1 MTGTAIRPSQLV
13 EDYGMAQREVIV
25 GSRIGLHARPAALFV
40 KAATEQPVR
49 ITIRKGDGQP
59 VDARSIL
66 RVLALGAR
74 NGDTVV
80 LEADGEGAAQALD
93 AVAIVVAEDHDDPA

>member
-1 MTGTAIRPSQLV
+1 VAL
-13 EDYGMAQREVIV
+13 REVVV

-40 KAATEQPVR
+40 KAVAEQPVK
-49 ITIRKGDGQP
+49 ITIRKGDGSP

-66 RVLALGAR
+66 RVLALGAK

-80 LEADGEGAAQALD
+80 LEADGDGAVEALEI
-93 AVAIVVAEDHDDPA
+93 VARVVAEDHDDPV

>member
-1 MTGTAIRPSQLV
+1 MEESV
-13 EDYGMAQREVIV
+13 MAQREVIV
-25 GSRIGLHARPAALFV
+25 GSRVGLHARPAALFV

-66 RVLALGAR
+66 RVLALGAK
-74 NGDTVV
+74 NGDTVT
-80 LEADGEGAAQALD
+80 LEADGEGAVEALE
-93 AVAIVVAEDHDDPA
+93 AVAVLVAEDHDDPA

>member
-1 MTGTAIRPSQLV
+1 
-13 EDYGMAQREVIV
+13 MAQREVIV

-40 KAATEQPVR
+40 KAAAQQPVS
-49 ITIRKGDGQP
+49 ITIRKGEGAP

-66 RVLALGAR
+66 RVLALGAK
-74 NGDTVV
+74 NGDTVI
-80 LEADGEGAAQALD
+80 LEAEGEGAAEALD

>member
-1 MTGTAIRPSQLV
+1 
-13 EDYGMAQREVIV
+13 MAQREVIV
-25 GSRIGLHARPAALFV
+25 GSRVGLHARPAALFV

-66 RVLALGAR
+66 RVLALGAK
-74 NGDTVV
+74 NGDTVT
-80 LEADGEGAAQALD
+80 LEADGEGAVEALE
-93 AVAIVVAEDHDDPA
+93 AVAVLVAEDHDDPA

>member
-1 MTGTAIRPSQLV
+1 
-13 EDYGMAQREVIV
+13 MAQREVIV
-25 GSRIGLHARPAALFV
+25 GSRVGLHARPAALFV
-40 KAATEQPVR
+40 KAVAEQPVK
-49 ITIRKGDGQP
+49 ITIRKGDGAP

-66 RVLALGAR
+66 RVLALGAK

-80 LEADGEGAAQALD
+80 LEAEVEGADEALD

>member
-1 MTGTAIRPSQLV
+1 
-13 EDYGMAQREVIV
+13 MAQRTVIV
-25 GSRIGLHARPAALFV
+25 GSRVGLHARPAALFV
-40 KAATEQPVR
+40 KAVAAQPVK
-49 ITIRKGDGQP
+49 ITIRKGDGAP

-80 LEADGEGAAQALD
+80 LEAEGEGADEALE
-93 AVAIVVAEDHDDPA
+93 AVAIVVAEDHDEPA

>member
-1 MTGTAIRPSQLV
+1 
-13 EDYGMAQREVIV
+13 MAQRTVIV
-25 GSRIGLHARPAALFV
+25 GSRVGLHARPAALFV
-40 KAATEQPVR
+40 KAVAAQAVK
-49 ITIRKGDGQP
+49 ITIRKGDGDP

-66 RVLALGAR
+66 RVLALGAK

-80 LEADGEGAAQALD
+80 LEADGDGADEALE

>member
-1 MTGTAIRPSQLV
+1 
-13 EDYGMAQREVIV
+13 MAQREVVV

-40 KAATEQPVR
+40 KAATAQPVR
-49 ITIRKGDGQP
+49 ITIRKGDGPP

-74 NGDTVV
+74 NGDTIV
-80 LEADGEGAAQALD
+80 LEAEGEGADEALD
-93 AVAIVVAEDHDDPA
+93 AVATVVVEDHDDPA

>member
-1 MTGTAIRPSQLV
+1 
-13 EDYGMAQREVIV
+13 MAQRSVVV

-40 KAATEQPVR
+40 KAATAQAVP
-49 ITIRKGDGQP
+49 ITIRKVDGSP

-80 LEADGEGAAQALD
+80 LEAEGEGAEEALEV
-93 AVAIVVAEDHDDPA
+93 VATVVAEDHDDPA

>member
-1 MTGTAIRPSQLV
+1 V
-13 EDYGMAQREVIV
+13 EGIVMAQREVVV

-49 ITIRKGDGQP
+49 ITIRKGDSQP

-66 RVLALGAR
+66 RVLALGAK

-80 LEADGEGAAQALD
+80 LEADGDGAVEALE
-93 AVAIVVAEDHDDPA
+93 AVATVVAEDHDDPA

>member
-1 MTGTAIRPSQLV
+1 VV
-13 EDYGMAQREVIV
+13 ERSVIV

-40 KAATEQPVR
+40 RAAAAQPVK
-49 ITIRKGDGQP
+49 ITIRKDGGSP

-80 LEADGEGAAQALD
+80 LEAEGEGAAEALE
-93 AVAIVVAEDHDDPA
+93 AVATVVAEDHDDPA

>member
-1 MTGTAIRPSQLV
+1 
-13 EDYGMAQREVIV
+13 MAQRTVIV
-25 GSRIGLHARPAALFV
+25 GSRVGLHARPAALFV
-40 KAATEQPVR
+40 KAVAEQPVK
-49 ITIRKGDGQP
+49 ITIRKGDGAP

-66 RVLALGAR
+66 RVLALGAK

-80 LEADGEGAAQALD
+80 LEAEGEGADEALD

>member
-1 MTGTAIRPSQLV
+1 
-13 EDYGMAQREVIV
+13 MAQREVVV

-40 KAATEQPVR
+40 KAATEQAVK
-49 ITIRKGDGQP
+49 ITIRKGDGAP

-66 RVLALGAR
+66 RVLALGAK
-74 NGDTVV
+74 NGETVT
-80 LEADGEGAAQALD
+80 LEAEGDGAAEALE

>member
-1 MTGTAIRPSQLV
+1 MPDRPRCS
-13 EDYGMAQREVIV
+13 
-25 GSRIGLHARPAALFV
+25 SRRPRSSRC
-40 KAATEQPVR
+40 K
-49 ITIRKGDGQP
+49 ITIRKGDGPP

-66 RVLALGAR
+66 RVLALGAK

-80 LEADGEGAAQALD
+80 LEADGDGAAEALE